1 MAATLQTSVI
11 QASGSTTPNLTLDT
25 AGNATVGNT
34 LVMGSSFKRN
44 RIINGNMAVDQRNA
58 GASVTANNAIFPV
71 DRFAFA
77 CSQTG
82 KGTGQQNAGSVTP
95 PTGFSNYL
103 GFTSSS
109 AYSVLTGDYFI
120 IQQSIEGFNFS
131 DLGFGSSSAK
141 SVTLSFYVYSSITG
155 THSGAMKNYAS
166 SRSYPFTF
174 TVSAANTWTY
184 VTITI
189 PGDTGGT
196 WVGASNAGAALI
208 CFNFGTG
215 STYSGTAGA
224 WASANYVA
232 ATGAVSIVGTN
243 GATFYITGVQLEQGS
258 VATPYERQ
266 IYSDQLAQ
274 CQRYLP
280 FITTVASTTS
290 DVGLGSINASNGGVA
305 SYYFKVTPRVPPT
318 GITVTNV
325 GSFSY
330 TSPTVNATVSALSF
344 SNGGLDCARMN
355 VTGSTSSYTV
365 ANSAILYANGSAT
378 VGTIAFTG
386 CEL

>member
-1 MAATLQTSVI
+1 MVATLNVSTI
-11 QASGSTTPNLTLDT
+11 QATGSTTPNLTLDT

-274 CQRYLP
+274 CQRYTYILP
-280 FITTVASTTS
+280 AAASGLYFQAIGAVNS
-290 DVGLGSINASNGGVA
+290 GGVGLAG
-305 SYYFKVTPRVPPT
+305 
-318 GITVTNV
+318 
-325 GSFSY
+325 GSFPV
-330 TSPTVNATVSALSF
+330 TMRAIPVLTVSATASNYQIYLV
-344 SNGGLDCARMN
+344 NGG
-355 VTGSTSSYTV
+355 TTSSCTAVSLNGVTNTNYFLLQLAWSTTGTAGQV
-365 ANSAILYANGSAT
+365 LWFSCSTAGSPAIFSA
-378 VGTIAFTG
+378 
-386 CEL
+386 EL